1 MSLVTSKDEKE
12 EKGRK
17 ITTII
22 MIIIFEDKEIHLE
35 VKTKIVEDQIFH

>member
-17 ITTII
+17 ITRII
-22 MIIIFEDKEIHLE
+22 MIIIDNIYEC
-35 VKTKIVEDQIFH
+35 VNNNT

>member
-17 ITTII
+17 ITRII
-22 MIIIFEDKEIHLE
+22 MIIIDNIYGQRVCK
-35 VKTKIVEDQIFH
+35 

>member
-17 ITTII
+17 ITRII
-22 MIIIFEDKEIHLE
+22 MIIIDNIYGQRVWK
-35 VKTKIVEDQIFH
+35 

>member
-22 MIIIFEDKEIHLE
+22 MIIIYGQRVCK
-35 VKTKIVEDQIFH
+35 

>member
-22 MIIIFEDKEIHLE
+22 MIIIDNIYGQRVCKY
-35 VKTKIVEDQIFH
+35 VGT